1 MQYNLWHLFSQN
13 NPWLLSFKD
22 TAYTTNGIKQTGF
35 IRGLILQKGK
45 AEVYLLQP
53 SFIFF
58 CFIAVVLFKLCKV
71 EKQYE
76 IQDVQMGYPS
86 SVGLISA
93 EEIARYLQIRGNM
106 LVGFFLFVSKIL
118 ADVIKLFLLFLLKK
132 KCNSPL
138 LWNQSQSWQ
147 QLPDSSAG
155 VSKLPGASGWSFVA
169 GYSRGTCWC
178 RHKFFLSQISASQL
192 TPRKP
197 VLSET
202 TPKEGWFRPTSTHI
216 AKRQ

>member
-1 MQYNLWHLFSQN
+1 MLQNTLYIYIYIFYFWKKSCNYHVSSPSSSDFLLSKKINDSKKTMQYNLWHLFSQN

-93 EEIARYLQIRGNM
+93 EEVARYLQIRGNM
-106 LVGFFLFVSKIL
+106 LVGVFLFVSKSL
-118 ADVIKLFLLFLLKK
+118 ADVIKWFLLVLLKK

-138 LWNQSQSWQ
+138 LWNQSQSRQ
-147 QLPDSSAG
+147 QLPDSSFYH
-155 VSKLPGASGWSFVA
+155 LFC
-169 GYSRGTCWC
+169 TC
-178 RHKFFLSQISASQL
+178 
-192 TPRKP
+192 
-197 VLSET
+197 E
-202 TPKEGWFRPTSTHI
+202 
-216 AKRQ
+216 